1 MGGGAAVSLRTCK
14 CCGGTGWDS
23 SDCDEIQKEAQRMQR
38 ELLNIIADLRMEN
51 SAQAALIEQLKK
63 EMSK

>member
-1 MGGGAAVSLRTCK
+1 MSLRTCK

-23 SDCDEIQKEAQRMQR
+23 SDCDEIKKEAQRMQG
-38 ELLNIIADLRMEN
+38 ELLSIIADLRMEN